1 MEPLRAAVLRTLA
14 FHAAWGY
21 APTRLQLLLSL
32 DAGNDAAAISS
43 IGQDE
48 VFLVLDELISQ
59 DIAVEMTGR
68 AALKSYVRQIDEGRG
83 REIFFPRKLRN
94 ARRAAAYL
102 RRVPG
107 VRAVCLCNT
116 VALGQ
121 SNDKSDLDFFIL
133 THSGVLWRT
142 RFFCAT
148 PFKLLGARP
157 GARSVDPVCLS
168 FFVSDQALDLS
179 PLALTPDDPYFRYWL
194 LFLLPLSDDG
204 VLDQLWQANAALL
217 SRHPFAKKWIALD
230 APNPHPYSQTRDG
243 RRETVDGRSQE
254 TVKPERFWRW
264 LQWKMFPMEIR
275 ALANQDTRVVC
286 NNDVLKFHV
295 TDQRDAF
302 RERYGNNCHE
312 LGVEE

>member
-32 DAGNDAAAISS
+32 DVGKDAATINST
-43 IGQDE
+43 GQDG
-48 VFLVLDELISQ
+48 VFLVLDELVSQ
-59 DIAVEMTGR
+59 GLVVEMTGR
-68 AALKSYVRQIDEGRG
+68 VALKSYAHQIDEGRE

-121 SNDKSDLDFFIL
+121 SSDKGDLDFFIL

-142 RFFCAT
+142 RFFAAM
-148 PFKLLGARP
+148 PFKMLGARP

-168 FFVSDQALDLS
+168 FFVSDHALDLS
-179 PLALTPDDPYFRYWL
+179 SLALTPDDPYFRYWL

-204 VLDQLWQANAALL
+204 VLNQLWQANESLL

-230 APNPHPYSQTRDG
+230 APNLHPHPQKA
-243 RRETVDGRSQE
+243 DGRSLE
-254 TVKPERFWRW
+254 KIKPERFWQW
-264 LQWKMFPMEIR
+264 LQWKMFPAEIR
-275 ALANQDTRVVC
+275 TLANHDTRVVC

-295 TDQRDAF
+295 TDQRAAF
-302 RERYGNNCHE
+302 RERYGNICRE
-312 LGVEE
+312 FEIDP